1 MTTHRLECWCIIC
14 VVWLKTARDYLSRD
28 PAEAARRVLR
38 PSLGE
43 TERSTTHAERTTVSS
58 AAPERSSGS
67 VSQTAPLWGQRVGS
81 CSALGTDRST
91 VRSPSRVRGSAG
103 TTYMNHDTC
112 TGSRTANRRRS
123 TQFRF
128 TSDRLMPCGACHT
141 VITSIA
147 PKPDQRRGVA
157 GKKFFVAAPARALA
171 LTVYHQTTA

>member
-128 TSDRLMPCGACHT
+128 TSDRLMPCGACHNLYRT
-141 VITSIA
+141 KTRPAQGCSGEKILRCA
-147 PKPDQRRGVA
+147 CGA
-157 GKKFFVAAPARALA
+157 GAGLA